1 MATTVQVRV
10 GDSVNRKWATSR
22 VAGNFRNHPTL
33 CVGILYVITII
44 VVLAFVARF
53 Q

>member
-1 MATTVQVRV
+1 MATTVQVHV
-10 GDSVNRKWATSR
+10 GDAVDRKRATSR

-33 CVGILYVITII
+33 WVGILYAITII

>member
-1 MATTVQVRV
+1 MATTVQVDV
-10 GDSVNRKWATSR
+10 GDPVDRKRATCR
-22 VAGNFRNHPTL
+22 VAETFRNHPTL
-33 CVGILYVITII
+33 CIGSLYVITII